1 MGVRGRTSAAALS
14 VIGLSGIET
23 IRRPDAPDELT
34 SEQAAEW
41 QAVVNR
47 MPADWFPRE
56 THAMLVQYCRLL
68 IRARRLAQ
76 LIDAAENAER
86 FDVDAYRDLVR
97 SEEAVSRAI
106 ASLATKMRIS
116 QQVTRRREQA
126 HKPSQVKA
134 PWDAE

>member
-1 MGVRGRTSAAALS
+1 MGVRGRTSAEALS
-14 VIGLSGIET
+14 VIGPSGIET
-23 IRRPDAPDELT
+23 YRRPDAPDELT

-41 QAVVNR
+41 HAVVNR

-97 SEEAVSRAI
+97 SEKLCRVLLHRWQPRCDQPAGDNTPGTSP
-106 ASLATKMRIS
+106 
-116 QQVTRRREQA
+116 QA
-126 HKPSQVKA
+126 FA
-134 PWDAE
+134 G